1 MTDEQKDIKTEGEV
15 EEIVPEEGADV
26 VYDDEATPVDQIKK
40 LREKVK
46 ELTKEKQ
53 EYLDGWQR
61 ARADYQNF
69 KKQTEDSRKDM
80 IKFATEGLL
89 EEIIPALDAFD
100 LAMGNKV
107 AWEKVDAN
115 WRKGIEYIYAQLVG
129 VLDSH
134 GLKQFDPM
142 GEKLDTTRHEPT
154 DTIETTNT
162 DEDGKVLA
170 VLQKG
175 YDLGGKIIRPA
186 KVKVGELKK

>member
-1 MTDEQKDIKTEGEV
+1 MTDEQKDTNKELEA

-26 VYDDEATPVDQIKK
+26 VYDDEALPADQIKK

-46 ELTKEKQ
+46 ALTKEKQ

-80 IKFATEGLL
+80 IAFATAGLL

-115 WRKGIEYIYAQLVG
+115 WRKGIEYIYSQLVG
-129 VLDSH
+129 VLDTH
-134 GLKQFDPM
+134 GLKQFNPL
-142 GEKLDTTRHEPT
+142 GEKFDPTRHEPT
-154 DTIETTNT
+154 ESIETTNPT
-162 DEDGKVLA
+162 EDGTVLA

-175 YDLGGKIIRPA
+175 YDLSGKIIRPA